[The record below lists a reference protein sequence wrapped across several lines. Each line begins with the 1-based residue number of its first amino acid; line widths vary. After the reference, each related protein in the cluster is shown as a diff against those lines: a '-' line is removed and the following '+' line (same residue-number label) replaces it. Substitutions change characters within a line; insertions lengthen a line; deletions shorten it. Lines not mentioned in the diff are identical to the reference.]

1 LLPGQLKTAY
11 EVAMSKKKI
20 MESKNAATDDQK
32 QIVKVTD
39 ENLRSQTVPDV
50 LNRIPEGVLYALH
63 WHLITHY
70 VNGT

>member
-1 LLPGQLKTAY
+1 
-11 EVAMSKKKI
+11 

-50 LNRIPEGVLYALH
+50 LGRIPEGVLYALH